1 MFTKRISALPPRG
14 IILRV
19 GEKFLSR
26 DMLMMRERERETETD
41 GQRQRESKHLH
52 IIPVVLSYDIVQ
64 KQIFSWSQNLK
75 FLSLLMGI

>member
-1 MFTKRISALPPRG
+1 MLSALPPRG

-41 GQRQRESKHLH
+41 GWTETKR
-52 IIPVVLSYDIVQ
+52 
-64 KQIFSWSQNLK
+64 KQAFAQYSFVI
-75 FLSLLMGI
+75 

>member
-41 GQRQRESKHLH
+41 GWTETKR
-52 IIPVVLSYDIVQ
+52 
-64 KQIFSWSQNLK
+64 KQAFAHYTGSFIL
-75 FLSLLMGI
+75 

>member
-52 IIPVVLSYDIVQ
+52 IIVLSYDIVLQ
-64 KQIFSWSQNLK
+64 YCRSRYFHGAKI
-75 FLSLLMGI
+75 